1 MMLRVSVEM
10 TGNKIDMNVVTG
22 DTATIRNSIDYGDTL
37 VAFSEALVGEDDDAL
52 DKARST
58 VIKEMGTEALI
69 DAAAL
74 VGNFQRMVRIANST
88 GIPLD
93 TPMDVL
99 SEDMQEKL
107 GFDKFVSAA
116 NTPDAGLL
124 QRAVG
129 KVLRPV
135 VKSAM
140 WVFMVKR
147 KGKSLKP

>member
-22 DTATIRNSIDYGDTL
+22 DTATIRNSIDFGDTL
-37 VAFSEALVGEDDDAL
+37 VAFSEALVGENDDAL

-58 VIKEMGTEALI
+58 VIKEMGTEVLI

-107 GFDKFVSAA
+107 SFNKFVSAV
-116 NTPDAGLL
+116 NTPDNGLL

-129 KVLRPV
+129 KVLRPI

-147 KGKSLKP
+147 KSLKS